1 MANSKTNTTKL
12 STPVTMEYGTLTKAN
27 LEEFNNLKNGDHEPK
42 RVRTW
47 TRWLTVALMVE
58 NKIIK
63 ATEITNP
70 DGNKL
75 SHKQV
80 RIMLE
85 NASAKARKD
94 TAKQFDA
101 IYPNGDFSQFDP
113 KPEKDTDEVD
123 AKQLAKDIAKM
134 QKKLEKLTK

>member
-1 MANSKTNTTKL
+1 MANSKTTKL
-12 STPVTMEYGTLTKAN
+12 STPVTMEYRTLTKAN
-27 LEEFNNLKNGDHEPK
+27 LEEFKNLKNGDHEPK

-47 TRWLTVALMVE
+47 SRWLTVALMVE

-63 ATEITNP
+63 ATEISNP

-85 NASAKARKD
+85 SASAKARKD
-94 TAKQFDA
+94 TAKQFST
-101 IYPNGDFSQFDP
+101 IYPNGDFSQFEP

-123 AKQLAKDIAKM
+123 AKQLEKDIKQM